1 MSSIVARSD
10 SKCVRLQNGHDGTV
24 WVRLATVT
32 TTSCLERCRYK
43 LSRDNFQISKA
54 FTWLQSTDSC
64 MSQSHIEN
72 LPPRSH
78 IFVAMIV
85 WPGFLIIVVCVGACA
100 LTRLLRLHFPRPN
113 IWSRSLRH
121 YPHII
126 LVFGL
131 DLFGRMWKD
140 FYSGQF
146 SEGIRGRHVLHGS
159 TFCARILRND
169 YIYTIEPENIHT
181 ITNTQESRNF
191 KKSEWAS
198 EAAKHIGNGIL
209 LNEGE
214 AWRLSRIRLRPMFS
228 SNSVDEPTLMEPH
241 VRRLIAKMMALS
253 ENEGDFEFHRLAD
266 MLMLDVVTEFLFGKS
281 TKCLEFPRGPAGD
294 DGIDFLTHVRRFD
307 GPSASFIA
315 LGAPARVKLLFSTKE
330 LNEAVVGM
338 KAFFERK
345 LAGIMT
351 NTEESP
357 VRTSPW
363 SVFKM
368 MKSSNIPDEQI
379 RGELQNIFFAGWDT
393 TSALLANTV
402 YALLRHPHVQVRLRE
417 EIRSLRGMPPTK
429 QDLHNMR
436 YLRLVVKEG
445 SCHPPLQKLSEHHIT
460 VQAPMTYHVP
470 VHPIHFNDVASCSS
484 PPLLSG
490 HIALAQ
496 GQSRHHPSTRR
507 WPRRPKPHCR
517 PSGDDRRVVHV
528 LVES

>member
-1 MSSIVARSD
+1 
-10 SKCVRLQNGHDGTV
+10 
-24 WVRLATVT
+24 
-32 TTSCLERCRYK
+32 
-43 LSRDNFQISKA
+43 
-54 FTWLQSTDSC
+54 
-64 MSQSHIEN
+64 MSQCHIDN

-78 IFVAMIV
+78 IFVAMIA
-85 WPGFLIIVVCVGACA
+85 WPSLLIIVVCVGACA
-100 LTRLLRLHFPRPN
+100 LVRLLRLHFPRPN

-121 YPHII
+121 YPHIDV
-126 LVFGL
+126 VFGS
-131 DLFGRMWKD
+131 DFFGRMWKD
-140 FYSGQF
+140 FHSGQY
-146 SEGIRGRHVLHGS
+146 SEGIRHRHVLHGS
-159 TFCARILRND
+159 TFSARVLRND
-169 YIYTIEPENIHT
+169 YIYTIEPQNIHT
-181 ITNTQESRNF
+181 ISNTQESRNF
-191 KKSEWAS
+191 EKSEWAS

-228 SNSVDEPTLMEPH
+228 SNSVNEPTLMEPH
-241 VRRLIAKMMALS
+241 VRRLIAKMVALS
-253 ENEGDFEFHRLAD
+253 ENEGDFEFHKLAD

-281 TKCLEFPRGPAGD
+281 TNCLEFPRLPAGE
-294 DGIDFLTHVRRFD
+294 DGINFLTHVRRFD

-315 LGAPARVKLLFSTKE
+315 LGAPAKVKFLFSTKE
-330 LNEAVVGM
+330 LNEMVVGM

-345 LAGIMT
+345 LADIMT
-351 NTEESP
+351 NTEDSP
-357 VRTSPW
+357 ARTSPW

-368 MKSSNIPDEQI
+368 MKSRNIPEEQI

-445 SCHPPLQKLSEHHIT
+445 SCHPPPQKLSEHHVT
-460 VQAPMTYHVP
+460 VKARMTYHVP
-470 VHPIHFNDVASCSS
+470 VHPTHFNDVASCSS
-484 PPLLSG
+484 PPVLSG

-507 WPRRPKPHCR
+507 RPRRPKPHCR
-517 PSGDDRRVVHV
+517 PSGDDHRMVHV